1 MNYLYQTVQSFVSW
15 GIDTGIN
22 YIITACSNITITPR
36 INTCI
41 LFTVFGFSK
50 IQTKVYNF
58 MKIQKQNIGDW
69 IKINLPAIYI
79 YGCKCIRAC
88 NYIQT
93 YLYSCIY
100 KNRIEPLELEW
111 SNFSSIDETITSQ
124 YINSRNKYS
133 ETYNFIHPDQD
144 NALLFNTLYLE
155 ATTKQFLKN
164 NSNHNNLL
172 LTAKI
177 DKHYLYRTLPTG
189 LTENK
194 LFALTQS
201 TVKFLSITYTHPSLE
216 NAIHIDIPKNA
227 LICGNEILSSV
238 FVLRYLEYQSMPYGQ
253 FDLDYSINIIDNF
266 VNQLQIRSNQ
276 YIVLLENKYT
286 ICTV

>member
-1 MNYLYQTVQSFVSW
+1 MDYLYQTVQSFVSW
-15 GIDTGIN
+15 GIDKGIN
-22 YIITACSNITITPR
+22 KITTACSNITITPL

-41 LFTVFGFSK
+41 LFTVFAFSK
-50 IQTKVYNF
+50 IQTKSSNF
-58 MKIQKQNIGDW
+58 LKIQSRNLNDW
-69 IKINLPAIYI
+69 AKHNLPSIYI
-79 YGCKCIRAC
+79 PFCKCISELHYRIA
-88 NYIQT
+88 
-93 YLYSCIY
+93 YLYSCVY
-100 KNRIEPLELEW
+100 KHRIEPSELEW
-111 SNFSSIDETITSQ
+111 SNFSFFDYQTTIV
-124 YINSRNKYS
+124 KYS

-194 LFALTQS
+194 LFALTKS
-201 TVKFLSITYTHPSLE
+201 NVKFLSITYTHPSLE
-216 NAIHIDIPKNA
+216 HAIHIDIPKNA
-227 LICGNEILSSV
+227 LICGNEILSAI

-253 FDLDYSINIIDNF
+253 FDLDYTINIIDNY

-276 YIVLLENKYT
+276 YVLLLDNKYT